1 MSIGGLARVSF
12 IYALGNGLRGL
23 AQLVALPIFTFYL
36 APAEFGVIAL
46 LTVFGIVCRA
56 LFGLGFSVSTA
67 VVYFRREDES
77 HRADTVWTALTTSA
91 VPAVALIGLSA
102 AFAGPISWILTGD
115 ANHGPLV
122 LLFAISIA
130 LQQVAYPLI
139 WRLQFRVRPLRYIAA
154 FSGATVVGIAVAL
167 VLVALAER
175 GIAGWIEGM
184 LIGSV
189 IMVVLAVGFNRDI
202 MRARFQMAN
211 LGEQLRLGLPIV
223 PSLLFVFV
231 LQSAGT
237 YLMRYAEGGTEGVG
251 IYGIGYSFGL
261 AMSLAVT
268 GFITAWTP
276 FFQAFAV
283 RQNNAPPAFAR
294 AHLLYTWGFGA
305 VTLLFF
311 VGARPAV
318 LILTE
323 PAYHDAYRV
332 IGILA
337 AAQFLIGTWSLLVP
351 GLYFAG
357 RTYVQTVIQ
366 GVAAAVTVG
375 LTALL
380 IPRAGIDGAA
390 LAMVL
395 GTLVMCA
402 LLAVHNSTSRYAA
415 MDYRL
420 RPVVAALFVLGLAGG
435 CQRVLDE
442 TLSPEAAAL
451 GSVAIVVAYVGCALA
466 LLPPSDRARLRVS
479 RLLGGDRKT

>member
-1 MSIGGLARVSF
+1 MNIGGLARDSF
-12 IYALGNGLRGL
+12 IYALGNGVRGL
-23 AQLVALPIFTFYL
+23 AQLVALPVFTFYL

-67 VVYFRREDES
+67 VVYFRSEDEA
-77 HRADTVWTALTTSA
+77 HRADTVGTALATSA
-91 VPAVALIGLSA
+91 VAALALIGLAA
-102 AFAGPISWILTGD
+102 AFASAISRGLTGD
-115 ANHGPLV
+115 ASGGPLV
-122 LLFAISIA
+122 LLFAVSVA
-130 LQQVAYPLI
+130 LQQIAYPLI
-139 WRLQFRVRPLRYIAA
+139 WRLQFRARPLRYIAA

-167 VLVALAER
+167 VLVALWER

-184 LIGSV
+184 LVGSV
-189 IMVVLAVGFNRDI
+189 VMVVLAVGFNRDI
-202 MRARFQMAN
+202 VRARFQLAN
-211 LGEQLRLGLPIV
+211 LREQLRLGLPIV

-237 YLMRYAEGGTEGVG
+237 YLMRDAEGGMQAVGV
-251 IYGIGYSFGL
+251 YGIGYSFGL
-261 AMSLAVT
+261 AMSLAVA

-276 FFQAFAV
+276 FFQAYAV
-283 RQNNAPPAFAR
+283 RQNEAPPAFAR
-294 AHLLYTWGFGA
+294 AHLLYTWGMGGVA
-305 VTLLFF
+305 LLFF
-311 VGARPAV
+311 VAARPAV
-318 LILTE
+318 LVLTE

-332 IGILA
+332 IGTLA

-366 GVAAAVTVG
+366 GIAAAVTVG

-380 IPRAGIDGAA
+380 IPRAGIEGAA

-395 GTLVMCA
+395 GTLLMCA
-402 LLAVHNSTSRYAA
+402 LLAAHNRASRYRA

-435 CQRVLDE
+435 LQRLLDE
-442 TLSPEAAAL
+442 TLSPGAAAL
-451 GSVAIVVAYVGCALA
+451 GSVMIVLAYGGCALA
-466 LLPPSDRARLRVS
+466 LLPPADRARLRFS
-479 RLLGGDRKT
+479 RILGGVRRI